1 MQNINSS
8 QIVKLIDRK
17 KKFSKKR
24 PRFSSKR
31 TNGSLRPFNNR
42 NSNAPRTRVGISKA
56 LEKYTGLAEDAFS
69 NGDRIVAEGYYQYAE
84 HYQRLLNDVPPEHN
98 VQEKANRSELNNNS
112 DTNSVSEKPSRTERA
127 YSAKQDREQDPEDSA
142 MQKDSFPN
150 QNDKAS
156 ADESAKNVTSDGI
169 EALKPYEI

>member
-1 MQNINSS
+1 M
-8 QIVKLIDRK
+8 IDRK
-17 KKFSKKR
+17 KIRKKR

-31 TNGSLRPFNNR
+31 TNGSLRPFNDK

-84 HYQRLLNDVPPEHN
+84 HYQRLLNEVP
-98 VQEKANRSELNNNS
+98 QDIDTQDKANKNELEKKS
-112 DTNSVSEKPSRTERA
+112 DVNLVSEKPSRTERA
-127 YSAKQDREQDPEDSA
+127 YNAKQDRK
-142 MQKDSFPN
+142 QKYENSETKKKNFSD
-150 QNDKAS
+150 QNEKDL
-156 ADESAKNVTSDGI
+156 ADESSKKVTSDGI

>member
-1 MQNINSS
+1 M
-8 QIVKLIDRK
+8 IDK
-17 KKFSKKR
+17 KKIRKKR

-31 TNGSLRPFNNR
+31 TNGSLRPFNDK

-84 HYQRLLNDVPPEHN
+84 HYQRLLNEVPQEN
-98 VQEKANRSELNNNS
+98 NSQEKANQNELSKKS
-112 DTNSVSEKPSRTERA
+112 DINLVLQKPSRTERA
-127 YSAKQDREQDPEDSA
+127 YAAKQDKQ
-142 MQKDSFPN
+142 QKNENSDIKKKNFSD
-150 QNDKAS
+150 QR
-156 ADESAKNVTSDGI
+156 DEVSVDENSKNVTSDGI

>member
-1 MQNINSS
+1 MIE
-8 QIVKLIDRK
+8 K
-17 KKFSKKR
+17 KKIRKKR

-31 TNGSLRPFNNR
+31 TNGSLRPFNDK

-84 HYQRLLNDVPPEHN
+84 HYQRLLNEVPQEN
-98 VQEKANRSELNNNS
+98 DLQEKANKNELNKKS
-112 DTNSVSEKPSRTERA
+112 DINFVLQKPSRTERA
-127 YSAKQDREQDPEDSA
+127 YSAKQDRQ
-142 MQKDSFPN
+142 QKNENSEIKKKNFSDKN
-150 QNDKAS
+150 QQVS
-156 ADESAKNVTSDGI
+156 VDENSKNVTSDGI

>member
-1 MQNINSS
+1 M
-8 QIVKLIDRK
+8 IDK
-17 KKFSKKR
+17 KKIRKKR

-31 TNGSLRPFNNR
+31 TNGSLRPFNDK

-84 HYQRLLNDVPPEHN
+84 HYQRLLNEVPLEN
-98 VQEKANRSELNNNS
+98 GSQENANKNELDKKS
-112 DTNSVSEKPSRTERA
+112 DINLVLQKPSRTERA
-127 YSAKQDREQDPEDSA
+127 YNAKQDRQQKNENSEIKKKNLSDQKEELPLDEDENS
-142 MQKDSFPN
+142 
-150 QNDKAS
+150 
-156 ADESAKNVTSDGI
+156 KNVTSDGI